1 MKRLVI
7 LLLTIPIETPIIENG
22 TIVINKEG
30 CRQGSIVSPIF
41 ANISLHYVIDS
52 LFPKI
57 SKENLTG
64 QTGMMSYCGDMVF
77 VFENENRCKKVL

>member
-1 MKRLVI
+1 MI

-57 SKENLTG
+57 SKENLIE
-64 QTGMMSYCGDMVF
+64 QTGMMKYCDNIVF
-77 VFENENRCKKVL
+77 VFENESRCKKVL

>member
-1 MKRLVI
+1 MV
-7 LLLTIPIETPIIENG
+7 LLLRIPIETLIIENG
-22 TIVINKEG
+22 TIITNKEG
-30 CRQGSIVSPIF
+30 CRQGSIVSPIL
-41 ANISLHYVIDS
+41 ANIYLHYVIDS

-57 SKENLTG
+57 SKENLIG